1 MKSNYVLAVEDDM
14 NDITLMKR
22 IFQKLMPDYR
32 VKYISD
38 GEEALD
44 YLKSQQFK
52 DELPRLILLDIKI
65 PKVNG
70 LELLKS
76 IRKIE
81 DYRSI
86 PVVMLSSSDRQDE
99 IQLSYH
105 LGANSYIEKPKTFTE
120 LCKVLPAMMDYW
132 IVYNR

>member
-1 MKSNYVLAVEDDM
+1 MKSKYILAIEDDE

-22 IFQKLMPDYR
+22 IFQKQMPDYTI
-32 VKYISD
+32 KYISD
-38 GEEALD
+38 GEEALN
-44 YLKSQQFK
+44 YLRSTQFK
-52 DELPRLILLDIKI
+52 EELPRVILLDIKI

-70 LELLKS
+70 LELLKN
-76 IRKIE
+76 IRGMK
-81 DYRSI
+81 DYKSI

-120 LCKVLPAMMDYW
+120 LCKTLPAMMDYW

>member
-81 DYRSI
+81 DYRGI